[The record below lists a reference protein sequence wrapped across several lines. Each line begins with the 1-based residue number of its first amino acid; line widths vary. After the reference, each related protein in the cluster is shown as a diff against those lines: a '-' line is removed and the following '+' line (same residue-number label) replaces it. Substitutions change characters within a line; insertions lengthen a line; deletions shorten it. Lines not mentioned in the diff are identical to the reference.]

1 MVQLEAMAAAR
12 PVVSTRLESGVPWVN
27 RDRET
32 GFVVEPGD
40 ATSMRDAIA
49 LLVRDARLRTAMG
62 AAGAARVAA
71 EFTVTRMAERTV
83 ALYQRVLDEAVAGGR
98 VAAMTGPTSAAP
110 AK

>member
-1 MVQLEAMAAAR
+1 M
-12 PVVSTRLESGVPWVN
+12 PWVN

-40 ATSMRDAIA
+40 ATAMRDAIA

-62 AAGAARVAA
+62 SAGAARVAA

-83 ALYQRVLDEAVAGGR
+83 ALYQQVLDEAVAGGR
-98 VAAMTGPTSAAP
+98 VAAVTGPTSAAP